1 MQVSCCP
8 RVNIDRNN
16 DTPIKNEPFK
26 EKEEIYFSI
35 EETFSTDNTKNLSS
49 VNSSNNQLADIK
61 LNENISPKFNDKFC
75 SHDQRKD
82 LFTFT
87 GESRR
92 YDNSSYKYSEFT
104 FNNGKD
110 KSLCNFNTNVIESL
124 NSSRVK

>member
-1 MQVSCCP
+1 MRS
-8 RVNIDRNN
+8 D
-16 DTPIKNEPFK
+16 
-26 EKEEIYFSI
+26 
-35 EETFSTDNTKNLSS
+35 
-49 VNSSNNQLADIK
+49 NSSNNQLSDKK
-61 LNENISPKFNDKFC
+61 LNEIISPKFNDEFC

-87 GESRR
+87 GESRK

-110 KSLCNFNTNVIESL
+110 NSFCNFNTNVIESL